1 MKLPAA
7 AGILALLGVPVSAQT
22 QTDIYDS
29 GGPLMA
35 EQAAYDVGFYDLAL
49 HVDPATR
56 TIQGALAAHV
66 TVRERLGWFVL
77 DLDTLLVVDSAVAIV
92 PQSRRGPRRVER
104 RGGKLWIA
112 LGQSVE
118 AGERLAVEIW
128 YGGRPLSAPPR
139 QRSWSDGFVWTEAA
153 TGDPW
158 IGVVSVL
165 NGADIWW
172 PTKDHPSDEA
182 DSMSLRI
189 TVPQPLVVASNG
201 RLRGVS
207 HNADG
212 TSTHHWFVSTP
223 INNYG
228 VTINIA
234 PYRVIE
240 EPYESVTGEVFPFSF
255 WVLPEHYDD
264 GVRQFPQF
272 KRHLRFLE
280 ETLGPYPFRID
291 KYGVAE
297 TPYLGMEHQ
306 SIIAYGSDF
315 QDNEFGFDWLHFHE
329 LSHEWWANMVTAA
342 DWKDWWLHESFGS
355 YMEALYAEHLG
366 GPQAYHDHM
375 PDRPVRFVNAKPVA
389 PTTTQRTRDI
399 YGSDIYGKGKWILHS
414 LRYLIGKDAMLAAL
428 RRMAYPDPARETA
441 PGGCQCRLASTA
453 EFRDIVEDVSGQDL
467 GWFFDV
473 YLHQPALP
481 RLTAIREGEI
491 LVLRW
496 HVPEELPFPMPID
509 VRIGDE
515 VHRVPMERGVGVV
528 SVPAAVEPTIDP
540 GMWVLMEF
548 EGDAR

>member
-1 MKLPAA
+1 MVAC
-7 AGILALLGVPVSAQT
+7 LGVPAVAHG

-35 EQAAYDVGFYDLAL
+35 EQAAYDVGFYDLVL
-49 HVDPATR
+49 RVDPATR
-56 TIQGALAAHV
+56 SIQGSLAAHV
-66 TVRERLGWFVL
+66 TVREPLDWLVL
-77 DLDTLLVVDSAVAIV
+77 DLDTLLAVDSVIGLA
-92 PQSRRGPRRVER
+92 PESRRGRRRVER
-104 RGGKLWIA
+104 RGGKLWID
-112 LGQSVE
+112 LGGSAAV
-118 AGERLAVEIW
+118 GEQVAVNIW
-128 YGGRPLSAPPR
+128 YGGRPLSTPHR
-139 QRSWSDGFVWTEAA
+139 QGSWSDGFVWTETAS
-153 TGDPW
+153 GDPW

-207 HNADG
+207 NNADG
-212 TSTHHWFVSTP
+212 TSTHHWFISTP
-223 INNYG
+223 VNNYG
-228 VTINIA
+228 VTINVA
-234 PYRVIE
+234 PYRVIT

-264 GVRQFPQF
+264 GLRQFPQF

-280 ETLGPYPFRID
+280 ETLGPYPFRMD

-315 QDNEFGFDWLHFHE
+315 RDNEFGFDWLHLHE

-366 GPQAYHDHM
+366 GAQAYHDHM
-375 PDRPVRFVNAKPVA
+375 PDRPVRFSNEMPVA

-399 YGSDIYGKGKWILHS
+399 YGGDIYGKGKWILHS
-414 LRYLIGKDAMLAAL
+414 LRYLIGKDTLLEAL
-428 RRMAYPDPARETA
+428 RRMAYPDPASESA
-441 PGGCQCRLASTA
+441 AGCACRLASTA
-453 EFRDIVEDVSGQDL
+453 EFRAIVEELSGLDL
-467 GWFFDV
+467 GWFFDA

-481 RLTAIREGEI
+481 RLTATRENGI

-496 HVPEELPFPMPID
+496 HVPDALPFPMPLE

-515 VHRVPMERGVGVV
+515 VLRVPMERGVGVV
-528 SVPAAVEPTIDP
+528 AVPAGVEPIIDP

-548 EGDAR
+548 DGDAR

>member
-1 MKLPAA
+1 MRFPAA
-7 AGILALLGVPVSAQT
+7 AGIAACLGVPAAAHA

-35 EQAAYDVGFYDLAL
+35 EQAAYDVGFYDLVL
-49 HVDPATR
+49 SIDPAKRSIRGT
-56 TIQGALAAHV
+56 LAAHV
-66 TVRERLGWFVL
+66 TVREPMEWLVL
-77 DLDTLLVVDSAVAIV
+77 DLDTLLVVDSVVGLV
-92 PQSRRGPRRVER
+92 PESRRGRRSIER
-104 RGGKLWIA
+104 RGGKIWIG
-112 LGQSVE
+112 LGGSAE
-118 AGERLAVEIW
+118 AGERVAVNIW
-128 YGGRPLSAPPR
+128 YGGRPLSTPYR
-139 QRSWSDGFVWTEAA
+139 RGTWSDGFIWTETAS
-153 TGDPW
+153 GDPW

-172 PTKDHPSDEA
+172 PTKDHPSDEP

-207 HNADG
+207 NNADG
-212 TSTHHWFVSTP
+212 TDTHHWFISTP
-223 INNYG
+223 VNNYG
-228 VTINIA
+228 VTINVA
-234 PYRVIE
+234 PYRVIT
-240 EPYESVTGEVFPFSF
+240 EPYESVTGETFPFSF

-264 GVRQFPQF
+264 GLRQFPQF
-272 KRHLRFLE
+272 KRHLRFFE

-366 GPQAYHDHM
+366 GLQAYHDHM
-375 PDRPVRFVNAKPVA
+375 PDRPVRFANEVAVA
-389 PTTTQRTRDI
+389 PRTTQRTRDI
-399 YGSDIYGKGKWILHS
+399 YGGDIYGKGKWILHS
-414 LRYLIGKDAMLAAL
+414 LRHLIGKDAMLEVL
-428 RRMAYPDPARETA
+428 RRMAYPDPTRESA
-441 PGGCQCRLASTA
+441 PGGCQCRLASTD
-453 EFRDIVEDVSGQDL
+453 EFRDLVEELSGLDL

-473 YLHQPALP
+473 YLHQPQLP
-481 RLTAIREGEI
+481 RLTATRENEI

-496 HVPEELPFPMPID
+496 HVPDDLPFPMPLE

-515 VHRVPMERGVGVV
+515 VHLVPMERGVGVV
-528 SVPAAVEPTIDP
+528 SVPINVEPIVDP

-548 EGDAR
+548 DGDSR

>member
-1 MKLPAA
+1 
-7 AGILALLGVPVSAQT
+7 
-22 QTDIYDS
+22 
-29 GGPLMA
+29 
-35 EQAAYDVGFYDLAL
+35 
-49 HVDPATR
+49 
-56 TIQGALAAHV
+56 
-66 TVRERLGWFVL
+66 
-77 DLDTLLVVDSAVAIV
+77 
-92 PQSRRGPRRVER
+92 
-104 RGGKLWIA
+104 
-112 LGQSVE
+112 
-118 AGERLAVEIW
+118 
-128 YGGRPLSAPPR
+128 
-139 QRSWSDGFVWTEAA
+139 
-153 TGDPW
+153 
-158 IGVVSVL
+158 
-165 NGADIWW
+165 
-172 PTKDHPSDEA
+172 
-182 DSMSLRI
+182 MSLRI
-189 TVPQPLVVASNG
+189 TVPTPLVVAANG

-207 HNADG
+207 DNTDG
-212 TSTHHWFVSTP
+212 TSTHHWFISTP
-223 INNYG
+223 VNNYG

-234 PYRVIE
+234 PYRVIT

-264 GVRQFPQF
+264 AVRQFPQF
-272 KRHLRFLE
+272 KRHLRFFE

-306 SIIAYGSDF
+306 SIIGYGSDF

-375 PDRPVRFVNAKPVA
+375 PDRPLRFANLKPVA

-399 YGSDIYGKGKWILHS
+399 YGGDIYGKGKWILHS
-414 LRYLIGKDAMLAAL
+414 LRYLIGKDTMLEAL
-428 RRMAYPDPARETA
+428 RRMAYPDPARESA

-453 EFRDIVEDVSGQDL
+453 EFRDIVEELSGL
-467 GWFFDV
+467 EMGWFFDV

-481 RLTAIREGEI
+481 RLTATRENEI

-496 HVPEELPFPMPID
+496 HVPDALPFPMPLE
-509 VRIGDE
+509 VRIGGE

-528 SVPAAVEPTIDP
+528 TVPAGVEPIIDP

-548 EGDAR
+548 DGDAR